1 MADKTINLEVVTPER
16 IVFQGEVDFISAP
29 GTEGR
34 LGILPEH
41 APLMTGLKVGQ
52 INIKQGKT
60 EIKMAVSGGFL
71 ETKDSKIV
79 ILADSAETAEQI
91 DIARAK
97 AAKDRAEKRLS
108 SANQEIDITRAELA
122 LNKSLNRLKVRGEV
136 H

>member
-52 INIKQGKT
+52 INIKQGKN

-91 DIARAK
+91 DVDRAK

-108 SANQEIDITRAELA
+108 AANQEIDITRAELA
-122 LNKSLNRLKVRGEV
+122 LNKSLNRLRVRGEL